1 MADVCHN
8 YSFLK
13 NRIIAKNLL
22 TPALLVPITIES
34 EGEVFDNEYE
44 YLTHEC
50 MDVVCVYVIA
60 RHCATLQRA
69 HHIIQRDMHSHL
81 KYIQLAPEMVYAEIY
96 ALKGFSIS
104 ETLSMYHYHL
114 QRALGAHV
122 QVWVSTKGGQL

>member
-1 MADVCHN
+1 MAKEN
-8 YSFLK
+8 FSQS
-13 NRIIAKNLL
+13 
-22 TPALLVPITIES
+22 PAQLAPVAIES
-34 EGEVFDNEYE
+34 EGEVFGNEYE
-44 YLTHEC
+44 YLTQEY

-81 KYIQLAPEMVYAEIY
+81 KYILLAPEMVYAEIY
-96 ALKGFSIS
+96 ALKGFSLS

-122 QVWVSTKGGQL
+122 QVWVSTKGGLR

>member
-1 MADVCHN
+1 MAKEN
-8 YSFLK
+8 FSQS
-13 NRIIAKNLL
+13 
-22 TPALLVPITIES
+22 PAELAPVAIVS

-50 MDVVCVYVIA
+50 MDVVCVYVIT

-81 KYIQLAPEMVYAEIY
+81 KYIQLVPEMVYAEIY
-96 ALKGFSIS
+96 ALKGFSLS

>member
-1 MADVCHN
+1 MAKEN
-8 YSFLK
+8 FSQS
-13 NRIIAKNLL
+13 
-22 TPALLVPITIES
+22 PAQLAPVAIES

-44 YLTHEC
+44 YLNHKC

-96 ALKGFSIS
+96 ALTGFSLS

-122 QVWVSTKGGQL
+122 QVWVSTKGGKL

>member
-1 MADVCHN
+1 MAKKDSNH
-8 YSFLK
+8 L
-13 NRIIAKNLL
+13 
-22 TPALLVPITIES
+22 PAELAPVAIES

-44 YLTHEC
+44 YLNHEC

-96 ALKGFSIS
+96 ALTGFSLS

-114 QRALGAHV
+114 QRALGAHM

>member
-1 MADVCHN
+1 MAK
-8 YSFLK
+8 K
-13 NRIIAKNLL
+13 NISHL
-22 TPALLVPITIES
+22 PAQLVPVAIES
-34 EGEVFDNEYE
+34 EGEVFGNEYE
-44 YLTHEC
+44 YLTHEY

-96 ALKGFSIS
+96 ALKGFSLS

>member
-1 MADVCHN
+1 MAKENFSQSPVQ
-8 YSFLK
+8 
-13 NRIIAKNLL
+13 
-22 TPALLVPITIES
+22 LVPIAIKS
-34 EGEVFDNEYE
+34 EGEVFDNNEYE

-81 KYIQLAPEMVYAEIY
+81 KYIQSAPEMVYAEIY
-96 ALKGFSIS
+96 ALKGFSLS
-104 ETLSMYHYHL
+104 ETLCMYHYHL

-122 QVWVSTKGGQL
+122 QVWVSTKGGKL